1 LLDSDIIARTYGLG
15 NRVPDFAPE
24 DSTARRLEL
33 FRVLVEEARDY
44 AIFFLDPEGRVASW
58 NAGAERIKG
67 YRQEEILGRHFS
79 LFFAADEVAA
89 GKPNREL
96 ARAAAEGRV
105 EDEGW
110 RVRKDGSR
118 FWATVVL
125 TAVRDADGALIG
137 FTKLSRDMT
146 AWHQAREEI
155 RQSREDLAV
164 TLRSVGDALI
174 ATDKSGRVTLM
185 NPVAEQLTGWRADEA
200 LGQTLETVFRIV
212 NEETRHTVEN
222 PVERALREGKIVGL
236 ANHTLL
242 IARDGTERAIAD
254 SASPIRHQDGSVR
267 GVVLIFR
274 DQTAERAAEATRE
287 QLVREHAARAAAEAS
302 AAALRESEERIRAV
316 SERLGIVL
324 EGVAD
329 GITMQDPSGRIVFAN
344 GVAAEMC
351 GYGSAHEMTAA
362 PLSDF
367 GARFALFDAD
377 DRPLGYERVPNRRA
391 LAGQGPSSLLVHV
404 RDRSNGRDWW
414 SQLAATPI
422 TGADGRLEGAVT
434 IWHDVTAQRR
444 REDELKFLV
453 ETGALLSSSLDY
465 ETTLTKL
472 TEALVPRLGDWC
484 AIELLEGEEL
494 RLLSVEH
501 VDPAKVSL
509 AWNLRAKYPPD
520 PKVARGAYQVART
533 GRAELY
539 TEIPDELLAAG
550 AQDAEHLRIIRDVGM
565 KSAMVVP
572 LSPRDGTVVGVMTV
586 ISTTAA
592 RRYDRGDLA
601 LLEVVGRRAALA
613 IENARLYREARGAI
627 HVRDEFLAT
636 AGHELKTPLA
646 ALQLQLQSLARFV
659 QRDGAAGSVEQLRE
673 RIDKTLALG
682 WRLDELIKELLDVSR
697 ITAGRLTLER
707 ELCDL
712 VALARAVL
720 DRFADQLAGA
730 GATATLR
737 GPSRVEGHWDR
748 ARLDLVV
755 TNLITNA
762 IKYAPGKPIE
772 ITVEVPSPGKAR
784 LVVKD
789 HGIGIAP
796 EDQARIFGPFE
807 RAVSGRHYGGFGL
820 GLWIVRQVVEA
831 HGGAVR
837 LESSPGQGST
847 FFVDLPSASASASA
861 SASG

>member
-1 LLDSDIIARTYGLG
+1 
-15 NRVPDFAPE
+15 VPDFDAE

-44 AIFFLDPEGRVASW
+44 AIFFLDPEGRVTSW

-79 LFFAADEVAA
+79 LFFAAAEVTA

-118 FWATVVL
+118 FWAAVVL
-125 TAVRDADGALIG
+125 TAVRDAGGKLIG

-146 AWHQAREEI
+146 SWHRAREEI

-174 ATDKSGRVTLM
+174 ATDPGGRVTLM
-185 NPVAEQLTGWRADEA
+185 NPVAEQLTGWPSGEA
-200 LGQTLETVFRIV
+200 HGQPLETVFRIV

-222 PVERALREGKIVGL
+222 PVDRALREGKIVGL

-242 IARDGTERAIAD
+242 IARDGVERAIAD

-274 DQTAERAAEATRE
+274 DQTAERAAETTRE

-302 AAALRESEERIRAV
+302 AAALRESEERTRAV
-316 SERLGIVL
+316 SERLNIVL

-329 GITMQDPSGRIVFAN
+329 GITMQDPSGRVLYAN
-344 GVAAEMC
+344 SMAARMC
-351 GYGSAHEMTAA
+351 GYGSAEEMTAA
-362 PLSDF
+362 PLSDLA
-367 GARFALFDAD
+367 ARFALFDGD
-377 DRPLGYERVPNRRA
+377 DRPLPYEQVPNRRA
-391 LAGQGPSSLLVHV
+391 LAGGGPSSLLVHV

-414 SQLAATPI
+414 SQLASIPI
-422 TGADGRLEGAVT
+422 NGPEGRPEAAVS

-444 REDELKFLV
+444 REDELNFLV

-465 ETTLTKL
+465 ETTLAKL

-484 AIELLEGEEL
+484 AIELLEGREL
-494 RLLSVEH
+494 RLLSIEH

-509 AWNLRAKYPPD
+509 ARTLRAKYPPD
-520 PKVARGAYQVART
+520 PRATRGAYQVART
-533 GRAELY
+533 GRSELY
-539 TEIPDELLAAG
+539 PEIPDELLAAG
-550 AQDAEHLRIIRDVGM
+550 AQSPEHLRVIREVGM

-572 LSPRDGTVVGVMTV
+572 LSPREGTVVGVITV
-586 ISTTAA
+586 ISTSAA
-592 RRYDRGDLA
+592 RRYEGADLA
-601 LLEVVGRRAALA
+601 LLEVLGRRAALA

-627 HVRDEFLAT
+627 HVRDEFLAI

-646 ALQLQLQSLARFV
+646 ALQLQVQGLVRLA
-659 QRDGAAGSVEQLRE
+659 QRADVAGSVDRLRE
-673 RIDKTLALG
+673 RLDKTLALG
-682 WRLDELIKELLDVSR
+682 RRLDELIKELLDVSR

-707 ELCDL
+707 ESCDL
-712 VALARAVL
+712 VALVRRVL
-720 DRFADQLAGA
+720 DRFADQVAGA
-730 GATATLR
+730 GATATL
-737 GPSRVEGHWDR
+737 GGDSRVLGHWDR

-755 TNLITNA
+755 SNLITNA

-772 ITVEVPSPGKAR
+772 LTVEEASPARAR
-784 LVVKD
+784 LVVRD

-796 EDQARIFGPFE
+796 EDQSRIFGPFE
-807 RAVSGRHYGGFGL
+807 RAVSDRHYGGFGL

-831 HGGAVR
+831 HGGSVR
-837 LESSPGQGST
+837 LESSPGQGAT
-847 FFVDLPSASASASA
+847 FFVELPS
-861 SASG
+861 G